1 MGRTH
6 DALDDDLTAWLA
18 KQHLFFVASAPS
30 SGGHVNL
37 SPKGHDCFRVLD
49 PHTVAYL
56 DLTGSGVETIA
67 HLRDD
72 GRLTIMFCAFTG
84 PPRIVRLYGTGSAVL
99 PTDARYADLAAGF
112 PPMKGARAVI
122 VLSVDRISSSCGYA
136 VPRFEYKG
144 DRDTLLAWTERRG
157 ADGIAAYH
165 REKNA
170 MSIDGLVGLP

>member
-6 DALDDDLTAWLA
+6 DALDDDLIAWLA

-30 SGGHVNL
+30 AGGHVNV

-49 PHTVAYL
+49 PRTVAYL

-67 HLRDD
+67 HLRDN

-84 PPRIVRLYGTGSAVL
+84 PPRIVRLYGAGEPVFPDDPRYDEL
-99 PTDARYADLAAGF
+99 VARF
-112 PPMKGARAVI
+112 PPMLGARAVI
-122 VLSVDRISSSCGYA
+122 VLSIDRISSSCGYA
-136 VPRFEYKG
+136 VPRFDYRGE
-144 DRDTLLAWTERRG
+144 RDTLVDWTERRG

-170 MSIDGLVGLP
+170 VSIDGLVGLP